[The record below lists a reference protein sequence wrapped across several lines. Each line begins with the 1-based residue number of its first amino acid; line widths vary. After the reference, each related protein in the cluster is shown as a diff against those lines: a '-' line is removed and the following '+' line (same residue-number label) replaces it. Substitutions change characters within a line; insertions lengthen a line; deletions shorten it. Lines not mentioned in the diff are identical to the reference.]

1 MDMMKRI
8 TCLIAGLLTLT
19 LCAVSSFAKDYRY
32 ERDIPYRPA
41 SDTLSTNKMCRLDIA
56 YLEDNTNA
64 PVIVWFHGGGLTG
77 GHRELPQA
85 LRVEPFVLIGVEYR
99 LSPEASTDE
108 TIDDAAA
115 AVAWAFDNAAKYGGS
130 PDKIYIAGHSAGGYL
145 VNMVGLDKARLA
157 KYGKD
162 ADKIA
167 AIIPYSGH
175 AITHYNT
182 REKMGM
188 PPHQAFIDSTAPIY
202 YVRKDAPPMLIISG
216 DREMEL
222 YGRYEETAYFWRMLK
237 LAGHPDVILRELDG
251 FDHGGMA
258 APGHLLTI
266 KYIRDRERK

>member
-1 MDMMKRI
+1 MMKRI

-56 YLEDNTNA
+56 YLEGNTNA

-115 AVAWAFDNAAKYGGS
+115 AVAWAFNNAAKYGGS
-130 PDKIYIAGHSAGGYL
+130 PDKIYLAGHSAG
-145 VNMVGLDKARLA
+145 
-157 KYGKD
+157 
-162 ADKIA
+162 
-167 AIIPYSGH
+167 
-175 AITHYNT
+175 
-182 REKMGM
+182 
-188 PPHQAFIDSTAPIY
+188 
-202 YVRKDAPPMLIISG
+202 
-216 DREMEL
+216 
-222 YGRYEETAYFWRMLK
+222 
-237 LAGHPDVILRELDG
+237 
-251 FDHGGMA
+251 
-258 APGHLLTI
+258 
-266 KYIRDRERK
+266 

>member
-1 MDMMKRI
+1 M
-8 TCLIAGLLTLT
+8 
-19 LCAVSSFAKDYRY
+19 
-32 ERDIPYRPA
+32 
-41 SDTLSTNKMCRLDIA
+41 
-56 YLEDNTNA
+56 
-64 PVIVWFHGGGLTG
+64 
-77 GHRELPQA
+77 
-85 LRVEPFVLIGVEYR
+85 EYR

-162 ADKIA
+162 ANQIA
-167 AIIPYSGH
+167 AVIPYSGH

-188 PPHQAFIDSTAPIY
+188 PPHQALIDSTAPIF

-237 LAGHPDVILRELDG
+237 LAGHKDVILRELDG